1 MIFQLGIFDSRKTC
15 NKSENLVE
23 NPKNAKN
30 KDSLFLHLSVCRVF
44 WNRIYAHF
52 SPAVQLSRR
61 EQMFTHFHNRHIPV
75 LPLLNWTHQ
84 SSLLSTRRNW
94 KSHAADGKL
103 CYQMGT
109 IPTHHH
115 TAKNFKLQKLFK
127 QLFLYRGQHCFDW
140 RFPRMKCH
148 LQRLCN
154 SISIGSLIQTF

>member
-1 MIFQLGIFDSRKTC
+1 
-15 NKSENLVE
+15 
-23 NPKNAKN
+23 
-30 KDSLFLHLSVCRVF
+30 
-44 WNRIYAHF
+44 
-52 SPAVQLSRR
+52 
-61 EQMFTHFHNRHIPV
+61 MFTHFHNRHIPV

-140 RFPRMKCH
+140 RFVPMKCH

-154 SISIGSLIQTF
+154 SISIVPVIQTFQRINEILYWKGTYLISNHKKEFSILNWTTHIYILLA